1 MKFGKEFIAQL
12 IPEWQ
17 TAYLDYIFLKS
28 MLKDIRKSKEKKRK
42 KSGENSGGLKKTGTL
57 GRTFTGLM
65 RRHSPR
71 KLEEEVILVK
81 NMQHDGKD
89 SYETMFLMAAEE
101 GAEFDIDFFNR
112 LDLELNKVNTF
123 YRNKVE
129 DILDEAALLDKQ
141 MNSLIAL
148 KAILRDPDKSKHS
161 VHLGTTQPSQELT
174 TATSML
180 NRNKER
186 YNGSAHKEVIN
197 EIEMSSDHSFQEF
210 GTQRATLTSQQL
222 EPVKVVR
229 NVKINIM
236 PETPRSTFR
245 SILSDSQTKH
255 FSKEDLD
262 RGKQMLRAAFI
273 EFHRKLWL
281 VKSFSSLNLLA
292 FSKIMKKYDKIT
304 GKQASRS
311 YLDVVE
317 KSYLGSCEE
326 VGKLLGRVES
336 TFTKY
341 FTNGNHRNAMQV
353 LRPLRKREKHR
364 VTFLIG
370 LFTGGSIALIA
381 ATVFLIRFFRIY
393 EEGGVTQ
400 YMDAVFPLYSILG
413 CIFLHMLM
421 YAADIYLW
429 VHYRINYPF
438 IFGFK
443 SGSELGY
450 REILLIAMAISLFSM
465 FGIISNLNMET
476 KDLPTIPEV
485 IPLILMLVLLFILVC
500 PFKIFYYSSRI
511 FLLRSAFRCMC
522 APFYKVLLPEFFLA
536 DQFTSQ
542 VQAIRECQYF
552 FCYYILG
559 AFKNRDTEFVDN
571 NVYEI
576 FFYVVAVIPY
586 WIRCLQSIRRLVE
599 ERDPMQ
605 GYNALKYFATVV
617 AVVMR
622 TAYSKNSNDIWKM
635 LSFLTSGIA
644 TFISIYWDIVID
656 WGLLQKNSQNPW
668 LREKLVIGQN
678 KIYFLAMIVNVF
690 LRFAWMQS
698 VLRFQ
703 IPGLH
708 YKVTVTIFACLEIVR
723 RGIWN
728 FFRLENEHLNN
739 VGKYRAFKSVPLP
752 FQYGDGEDNH

>member
-542 VQAIRECQYF
+542 
-552 FCYYILG
+552 
-559 AFKNRDTEFVDN
+559 
-571 NVYEI
+571 
-576 FFYVVAVIPY
+576 
-586 WIRCLQSIRRLVE
+586 SIRRLVE